1 MKKTLYIVSLIAI
14 AVSAF
19 WAGARYT
26 QPASSPNSSR
36 AQNST
41 ASSRVLYY
49 VDPMHPTYKSDRPG
63 IAPDC
68 GMQLEPVY
76 AGGALVEGSRELLSS
91 DLVQISAEKQ
101 QLFGVRVGTVEKSSG
116 TFKLRLFGRV
126 TPDES
131 RTYTLNAGTSGYI
144 QDVLEVTTGSQV
156 RKNQLLATFSAPGAV
171 MTIQTYLLNLGAEE
185 HFRKSAADGAAE
197 GQALPAAA
205 SNIQQRVDQLRELG
219 MSNLQIEEIRRTR
232 QFPGSIKIV
241 APENGFVLERNVSP
255 GQKFDRGAQWF
266 RIANLDHI
274 WILADVFENEAQY
287 FRPGARAV
295 ISLPHQGKTLTAK
308 VSEVLSQFDPAT
320 RTLKVRLEAEN
331 PAHILRPEMFVD
343 VELAVGLPP
352 AVVIPAE
359 AILDSGLHRTVFVE
373 QAAGL
378 FEPRA
383 IETGKR
389 FEDSVE
395 VVKGLR
401 PGERIVMSGN
411 FLIGS
416 ESQLRGI
423 SAGSDSPAH
432 NVSDSTSTA
441 VHSASNSAVID
452 PACGMEVDPAQAR
465 AAGHV
470 SHYRHKI
477 YYSCSDSCKRQFDA
491 DPAKI
496 LNRSRV
502 STGERP
508 HPTDNHAIALA
519 HGGRS
524 G

>member
-1 MKKTLYIVSLIAI
+1 MKKASFIILVIAI
-14 AVSAF
+14 AVGGF
-19 WAGARYT
+19 WVGARYGSNVRAT
-26 QPASSPNSSR
+26 SNSS
-36 AQNST
+36 AT
-41 ASSRVLYY
+41 FRVLYY
-49 VDPMHPTYKSDRPG
+49 VDPMHPAYKSDRPG
-63 IAPDC
+63 KAPDC

-76 AGGALVEGSRELLSS
+76 AGSTLAERGREALSS
-91 DLVQISAEKQ
+91 DTVQISAEQQ

-126 TPDES
+126 TADEA
-131 RTYTLNAGTSGYI
+131 RVYTLNAGTGGYV
-144 QDVLEVTTGSQV
+144 QDVSEVTTGSQV
-156 RKNQLLATFSAPGAV
+156 KKDQLLATFSAPSAT

-185 HFRKSAADGAAE
+185 HFKKSAADHTPEA
-197 GQALPAAA
+197 QVLPAAA
-205 SNIQQRVDQLRELG
+205 ANIQQRVDQLRELG

-266 RIANLDHI
+266 RIANLDHV

-287 FRPGARAV
+287 LRPGARAV

-308 VSEVLSQFDPAT
+308 VSQVLPQFDPAT
-320 RTLKVRLEAEN
+320 RTLKVRLEVEN
-331 PAHILRPEMFVD
+331 TAHILRPEMFVD

-352 AVVIPAE
+352 VVVVPAE
-359 AILDSGLHRTVFVE
+359 AILDSGLHHTVFVE
-373 QAAGL
+373 RAAGS
-378 FEPRA
+378 FEPRT
-383 IETGKR
+383 IETGR
-389 FEDSVE
+389 LFEDSVE

-416 ESQLRGI
+416 ESQLKGI
-423 SAGSDSPAH
+423 STGSNSLAH
-432 NVSDSTSTA
+432 NVNDTTSTA
-441 VHSASNSAVID
+441 HDSAGNSTVID

-470 SHYRHKI
+470 SHYQNKI

-491 DPAKI
+491 DPARI
-496 LNRSRV
+496 LNRSRA
-502 STGERP
+502 SAGERT
-508 HPTDNHAIALA
+508 HPAANHAIALA